1 MFGRFLLAALIS
13 AAVAIAHG
21 HAQPL
26 EATRQTIFTSIK
38 ESIARTIGAESSTVE
53 IHVTSRIFTVRV
65 VNSKFNE
72 GTTAGRENEA
82 AAIEPIVSKEIA
94 RTPQFKGI
102 VTIYVEYVRRG
113 TTGRTRVVDSIEFRK
128 DASGAFRHHIT

>member
-1 MFGRFLLAALIS
+1 MFGRFLLIS
-13 AAVAIAHG
+13 AVVAVAHG

-26 EATRQTIFTSIK
+26 DATQQTILASVK
-38 ESIARTIGAESSTVE
+38 ETVARTIGAQSSTIE
-53 IHVTSRIFTVRV
+53 IHATSRIFTVRL

-72 GTTAGRENEA
+72 GTPAGRENEA

-113 TTGRTRVVDSIEFRK
+113 TTGRIRVVDSIEFRK

>member
-1 MFGRFLLAALIS
+1 MFGRFLSAALIS

-26 EATRQTIFTSIK
+26 EAAQQTVLTSIK
-38 ESIARTIGAESSTVE
+38 QSVARIIGAESSTVE
-53 IHVTSRIFTVRV
+53 IHVKSRIFTVRL

-72 GTTAGRENEA
+72 GTPAGRENEA

-128 DASGAFRHHIT
+128 DTSGAFRHHIT